1 LPERRLGQREG
12 LRGGGV
18 HWGMTPIHEPKEPHP
33 MHSTSVPVPARLR
46 LRPLAAVLLA
56 TALACVAALGT
67 LAAPAFARHSVHV
80 HAARN
85 ATLGKRIVV
94 TASGRTLYTL
104 SAEVHG
110 RFICTR
116 SCLGTWHPLKVPAG
130 GKVEG
135 VAHLGVIKRPDGG
148 RQATFNG
155 RPLYTFDGDHRAGQ
169 AGGEG
174 FRDVGTWHA
183 AVAPRR

>member
-1 LPERRLGQREG
+1 
-12 LRGGGV
+12 
-18 HWGMTPIHEPKEPHP
+18 MTPIHEPKEPRP
-33 MHSTSVPVPARLR
+33 MHSTPAPVRLR

-56 TALACVAALGT
+56 TTLTCVAALGT

-110 RFICTR
+110 RFICTGP
-116 SCLGTWHPLKVPAG
+116 CLGTWHPLKVPAG
-130 GKVEG
+130 GTVEG
-135 VAHLGVIKRPDGG
+135 VAHLGVIRRPDGR

-155 RPLYTFDGDHRAGQ
+155 RPLYTFDMDTRAGQ
-169 AGGEG
+169 VGGEG
-174 FRDVGTWHA
+174 FKDVGTWHA